1 MVLGSIVF
9 AIGHLSSCDKPS
21 IALRFGMLRG
31 SSWHVSRLERA
42 SFVVKKKKKE
52 QLIEGLNW

>member
-1 MVLGSIVF
+1 MTEAF

-42 SFVVKKKKKE
+42 SFVVRDEEK
-52 QLIEGLNW
+52 QGLIEGVNW

>member
-1 MVLGSIVF
+1 MVLGSVVF
-9 AIGHLSSCDKPS
+9 SIGHLSSCDKPS

-31 SSWHVSRLERA
+31 SSWHVSRLERT
-42 SFVVKKKKKE
+42 SLVVRDEEKE

>member
-1 MVLGSIVF
+1 MVLGSVVF

-42 SFVVKKKKKE
+42 SFVVRDEKK
-52 QLIEGLNW
+52 QGLIEGVNW

>member
-31 SSWHVSRLERA
+31 SSWHVSPFERA
-42 SFVVKKKKKE
+42 SFVVRDEEK
-52 QLIEGLNW
+52 QGLIEGVNW

>member
-31 SSWHVSRLERA
+31 SSWHVSNGE
-42 SFVVKKKKKE
+42 STYFF
-52 QLIEGLNW
+52 ISD

>member
-9 AIGHLSSCDKPS
+9 AIKHLSSCDKPS

-42 SFVVKKKKKE
+42 SFVVRDEEK
-52 QLIEGLNW
+52 QGLIEGVNW

>member
-42 SFVVKKKKKE
+42 SFVVRDEEKE
-52 QLIEGLNW
+52 QLG

>member
-1 MVLGSIVF
+1 MVLRSVVF
-9 AIGHLSSCDKPS
+9 AIRHLSSCDKPS

-42 SFVVKKKKKE
+42 SFVVRDEEK
-52 QLIEGLNW
+52 QGLIEGVNW